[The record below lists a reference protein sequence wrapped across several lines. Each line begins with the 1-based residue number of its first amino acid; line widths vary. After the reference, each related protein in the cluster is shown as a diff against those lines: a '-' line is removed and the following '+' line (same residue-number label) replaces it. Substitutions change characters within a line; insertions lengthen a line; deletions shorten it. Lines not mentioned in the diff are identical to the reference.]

1 MKFTVAAIVCSNL
14 FALASASPTARAA
27 PEPATV
33 PDCGYST
40 VPLLRAYSKSA
51 TAHFYTTNAT
61 EMAAFVNGADHYV
74 SEGVAAQI
82 LPSDTQAPSAVPLF
96 RLYGAKSTD
105 YFYTANTTLRDEVL
119 SLGNYVSQ
127 GVAGYVYPDQECG
140 TVPLYRLHQEAD
152 DANFNFYTTDEAEV
166 DDFVNMLGYDNLGVT
181 GYVNPQ

>member
-1 MKFTVAAIVCSNL
+1 MKFAVAVIVFSSL
-14 FALASASPTARAA
+14 FALASASPKAHATM
-27 PEPATV
+27 EPATV

-40 VPLLRAYSKSA
+40 LPLLRAYSKSA

-61 EMAAFVNGADHYV
+61 EMNAFINGADHYI

-105 YFYTANTTLRDEVL
+105 YFYTASTTQRDDVL
-119 SLGNYVSQ
+119 SRGNYVSQ

-140 TVPLYRLHQEAD
+140 TVPLYRLHQESD
-152 DANFNFYTTDEAEV
+152 DVNFNFYTTDEAEV